1 MTRSVFPVSDAPLFT
16 VFTPT
21 YNRAHTLHRVYDSL
35 RAQTLHDFEWLVVDD
50 GSTDDTP
57 RLLAEWTKV
66 ADFPIRHFKQAHS
79 GKHIA
84 HNLAVREAQGE
95 FFFTLDSDDACVPHA
110 LQRMATLW
118 QSIPGHER
126 QLFCGVGGLSVDQHG
141 KLVGERFPREPLDA
155 DMHERHY
162 LYRVRGEKCVMMR
175 TELVRRVPFPEIE
188 KTSFVPEGRVWF
200 EVAKA
205 RKIRWVNET
214 FRVYYIGESGS
225 LSDRSHSL
233 RESAPGRMH
242 YYVWMLNNNLGY
254 LFRAPRPFL
263 NAAAML
269 PVVAW
274 LSNRPLK
281 DVMLSLENPL
291 ARILVLSALPVAAF
305 VYGIHRAHNPRK
317 KRRSRGS
324 A

>member
-1 MTRSVFPVSDAPLFT
+1 VFPVSNALLFT

-35 RAQTLHDFEWLVVDD
+35 RAQTLRDFEWLVVDD

-57 RLLAEWTKV
+57 SLIAQWTKA
-66 ADFPIRHFKQAHS
+66 ADFPIRHFKQEHS

-95 FFFTLDSDDACVPHA
+95 FFFTLDSDDACVPHT
-110 LQRMATLW
+110 LQRMANLW
-118 QSIPGHER
+118 QSIPVHER
-126 QLFCGVGGLSVDQHG
+126 QSFCGVGGLCVDQHG

-155 DMHERHY
+155 DMLERHY

-175 TELVRRVPFPEIE
+175 TELVRRFPFPEIK
-188 KTSFVPEGRVWF
+188 KTSFIPEGRVWF

-205 RKIRWVNET
+205 HKIRWVNEI
-214 FRVYYIGESGS
+214 FRLYYTGQGGN

-233 RESAPGRMH
+233 QESAPGRMH

-254 LFRAPRPFL
+254 LVHAPRPFL

-281 DVMLSLENPL
+281 GVMLSLENPL
-291 ARILVLSALPVAAF
+291 ARILVSLALPVAAL
-305 VYGIHRAHNPRK
+305 VYAIHRAY
-317 KRRSRGS
+317 S
-324 A
+324 ARNSARA